1 MWRIGKFIILQMRRD
16 AVHRVLLAS
25 GFAVLGLFT
34 QARADIDHAI
44 FAAYCAG
51 YYKYTVHE
59 LQRSLNESRE
69 WAQRSTD
76 RPLEDR
82 RAWQKV
88 IDTNQ
93 RELQG
98 EMRKLDRL
106 QSYLARSP
114 LMDESN
120 NLLLAIPRAEV
131 RAQDDVWACFNE
143 AAPPQELPPS
153 CERVRRCRDADNIA
167 F

>member
-1 MWRIGKFIILQMRRD
+1 MR
-16 AVHRVLLAS
+16 RVLLAS
-25 GFAVLGLFT
+25 GFAVFGLFT

-69 WAQRSTD
+69 WAQRYAD
-76 RPLEDR
+76 RPPEDR
-82 RAWQKV
+82 QAWQKV
-88 IDTNQ
+88 IDANQ
-93 RELQG
+93 RELQE

-106 QSYLARSP
+106 QNYLARSP
-114 LMDESN
+114 LMDASS
-120 NLLLAIPRAEV
+120 NLLLAIPRAEL
-131 RAQDDVWACFNE
+131 RAQDDVSACFNE
-143 AAPPQELPPS
+143 AAPPQQLPPS
-153 CERVRRCRDADNIA
+153 CERVRRCRDADNVP